1 MEPILEEIYQ
11 NILDFEILD
20 LGADV
25 SSEKSVA
32 AAESVDT
39 VALSALPN
47 PLGRMATRRTP
58 ASPSR

>member
-1 MEPILEEIYQ
+1 MEPILKEIYQ
-11 NILDFEILD
+11 TILDFEILD

-32 AAESVDT
+32 AADRVD
-39 VALSALPN
+39 VIALSALPN

-58 ASPSR
+58 VAPSR